1 MENLYQRKRNRLE
14 GNLYRQP
21 GAYFITICT
30 QNRKNVFWNQ
40 LTTKEGEPLP
50 LNQTGRIAESEILK
64 IGQNGI
70 STVRVEKFV
79 VMPNHVHLLFVVE
92 STSEHACP
100 DIRYVVR
107 YYKRTVSQR
116 LGYSLWQKGFHDR
129 IVRNEEEYR
138 MIWTYID
145 ENPVK
150 WNLDRYYVDESPS
163 V

>member
-100 DIRYVVR
+100 VYVMSFDI
-107 YYKRTVSQR
+107 
-116 LGYSLWQKGFHDR
+116 
-129 IVRNEEEYR
+129 INE
-138 MIWTYID
+138 
-145 ENPVK
+145 
-150 WNLDRYYVDESPS
+150 PS
-163 V
+163 VSASGIPYGKRVFMIGLCETKKSIA